1 MIWPEPTA
9 TKGTDVNETTNQSG
23 LKGFLNKGGFWR
35 LLALLVVYFAI
46 YLGAGQVAGMILG
59 EPEGEL
65 LDSLTNVFF
74 SITFGL
80 IVGAFMLTAL
90 TAYMGWNQEIYGRQ
104 PVYRSWWMWLGP
116 LIAAVPIVLR
126 VVDIDWGGPAL
137 SVVLLVLAT
146 GLMIGYVE
154 ELLFRGIAVK
164 MLRTS
169 GHREFSVAVVSSLLF
184 ALSHSV
190 NALQGQE
197 LSTVGTT
204 VIYTFAFGALMYLTM
219 RSFRFIVAA
228 MVMHGLTDP
237 TAILATGGIDKV
249 SDTAVSGIPAVVSG
263 FTLFVM
269 VPVGII
275 LLLCVRGKAGED
287 KDGAPLVDSSAA
299 SA

>member
-1 MIWPEPTA
+1 M
-9 TKGTDVNETTNQSG
+9 NETTNQTG
-23 LKGFLNKGGFWR
+23 LKGFLNKGGVWR

-46 YLGAGQVAGMILG
+46 YLGAGQLAGVIRG
-59 EPEGEL
+59 ESDGEL

-74 SITFGL
+74 SITFAL
-80 IVGAFMLTAL
+80 IVGAILLTAL

-126 VVDIDWGGPAL
+126 VLDIDWGGPAL

-164 MLRTS
+164 MLRAS
-169 GHREFSVAVVSSLLF
+169 GQREFSVAVLSSLLF

-190 NALQGQE
+190 NVLQGQE
-197 LSTVGTT
+197 LSTVGST
-204 VIYTFAFGALMYLTM
+204 VVYTFAFGALMYLTM
-219 RSFRFIVAA
+219 RSFRFIIAA
-228 MVMHGLTDP
+228 MIMHGLTDP

-249 SDTAVSGIPAVVSG
+249 SESAVSGIPAVVSG
-263 FTLFVM
+263 FTLFFL
-269 VPVGII
+269 VPAGII
-275 LLLCVRGKAGED
+275 LLLFVRGKAGED
-287 KDGAPLVDSSAA
+287 TNATDSTDSAVV
-299 SA
+299 ST